1 MTTDSD
7 FFDYG
12 EAANQS
18 SKVIDLIVRRINV
31 AIESRV
37 RYRYVKPV
45 VFQVGNAYQISS
57 PCCSRNIDP
66 EGGVIDIA
74 RLEKQSDQWV
84 LFMRNHQI
92 KAWEEYAQSELL
104 EGLLDLICVDAARV
118 FWPWS

>member
-7 FFDYG
+7 FLHYG

-18 SKVIDLIVRRINV
+18 NKVIDLITRRIDV

-37 RYRYVKPV
+37 RYRYVKPN
-45 VFQVGNAYQISS
+45 VFQVGNAYQINS

-74 RLEKQSDQWV
+74 RLEKQASQWV
-84 LFMRNHQI
+84 LFMRNHQAQ
-92 KAWEEYAQSELL
+92 AWEEYAQSDQL

-118 FWPWS
+118 FWP